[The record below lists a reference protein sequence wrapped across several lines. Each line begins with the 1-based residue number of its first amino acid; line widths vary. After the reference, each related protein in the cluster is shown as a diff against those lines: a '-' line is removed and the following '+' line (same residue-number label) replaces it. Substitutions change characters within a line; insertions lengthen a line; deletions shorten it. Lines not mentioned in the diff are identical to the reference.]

1 MLMKY
6 QSVVLFFLLVG
17 NIWAQEPDQR
27 PEESTILIEK
37 LFVDA
42 TKEKILQNYDEAI
55 EKYLGVL
62 QEDPT
67 NAVACY
73 ELSKLYELQKDL
85 SKAILKAEQAVT
97 LSPQTKLFGEQYAR
111 VLDKAGDYMPNWS
124 NNTPQKLR
132 STINGLTI

>member
-17 NIWAQEPDQR
+17 NIWAQDPDQR

-55 EKYLGVL
+55 
-62 QEDPT
+62 
-67 NAVACY
+67 
-73 ELSKLYELQKDL
+73 
-85 SKAILKAEQAVT
+85 
-97 LSPQTKLFGEQYAR
+97 
-111 VLDKAGDYMPNWS
+111 
-124 NNTPQKLR
+124 QKLR
-132 STINGLTI
+132 RY